1 MNVDS
6 KVLLCK
12 DTLECETIDNF
23 YACSCY
29 DIKCD
34 ECPLSEVCNS
44 EHLEFIKLRARRY
57 LYRMEELDKD
67 MEELDKNMEEVK
79 RIAEGTKTQP
89 WTKETVFK
97 VYCRDNLYELPLK
110 ILEQMRDH
118 LDNIIDSKTPLE

>member
-12 DTLECETIDNF
+12 DTLECETIDDF
-23 YACSCY
+23 YVCSCY

-44 EHLEFIKLRARRY
+44 ESLEVIKLRARGY
-57 LYRMEELDKD
+57 LDRMEKLDKD
-67 MEELDKNMEEVK
+67 MEEVK
-79 RIAEGTKTQP
+79 RIAESTKIQP

-97 VYCRDNLYELPLK
+97 VYCRDNLYELPLN

-118 LDNIIDSKTPLE
+118 LNNIIDSKTPLE

>member
-1 MNVDS
+1 MKVDS

-12 DTLECETIDNF
+12 NTLECETMDDF
-23 YACSCY
+23 YNSSCY

-34 ECPLSEVCNS
+34 ECPLSELCNS
-44 EHLEFIKLRARRY
+44 ESLETIKLRAREY
-57 LYRMEELDKD
+57 LNALEKFDKD
-67 MEELDKNMEEVK
+67 IEEVK
-79 RIAEGTKTQP
+79 RIAENTKTEP

-118 LDNIIDSKTPLE
+118 LNNIIDSKTPLE

>member
-12 DTLECETIDNF
+12 DTLKCETIDDF

-34 ECPLSEVCNS
+34 ECPLSELCNS
-44 EHLEFIKLRARRY
+44 ESLEFIKLRARRY
-57 LYRMEELDKD
+57 LDRMEELDKD
-67 MEELDKNMEEVK
+67 MEEVK
-79 RIAEGTKTQP
+79 RIAESTKTQP
-89 WTKETVFK
+89 WTKEVVFK
-97 VYCRDNLYELPLK
+97 VYCNDNLYELPLN

-118 LDNIIDSKTPLE
+118 LNNIIDSKTPLE